1 MEAQAVILSLFGIII
16 GVGVAFVLIFFAVRE
31 AVTEGM
37 KRYWKWRVAE
47 DAKQR
52 AQTH

>member
-1 MEAQAVILSLFGIII
+1 MEAQTVMLTLFGIII
-16 GVGVAFVLIFFAVRE
+16 GVGIAFVLLFFAVRE

-37 KRYWKWRVAE
+37 KRYWKWRVTE

-52 AQTH
+52 AQTR

>member
-1 MEAQAVILSLFGIII
+1 METQAVVMSLFGAVV
-16 GVGVAFVLIFFAVRE
+16 GVGIAFVLIYFAVRE

-52 AQTH
+52 AQTR

>member
-1 MEAQAVILSLFGIII
+1 MEAQTVILSLFGIII
-16 GVGVAFVLIFFAVRE
+16 GVGVAFVLTYLAVRE

-52 AQTH
+52 AQTR